1 MAKLKKILAI
11 DTLPITWFFGFFL
24 EEISTVKKKGLV
36 QQGVKKRVDFFFLL
50 MEPAIEK
57 VCIQKF
63 PEKTAV

>member
-1 MAKLKKILAI
+1 LIFW
-11 DTLPITWFFGFFL
+11 DFFRRNFDS
-24 EEISTVKKKGLV
+24 EKKGLV

-63 PEKTAV
+63 PEKTAVQEPPTKLPSPAQLRSA